1 MSPELGSL
9 RNELRDAGLFE
20 HRELRS
26 WLKLGALILAL
37 VAALAVIH
45 ATGVIGA
52 VFLVP
57 LCAVLCTSIAM
68 VGHEGSHR
76 SFSANS
82 GRNAFIA
89 YFAFPMFGGLSSL
102 YWREKHDR
110 LHHGHPNVEGVDPD
124 IRPFPFASSRGDH
137 EKAGP
142 KERWFQS
149 HLQQWLFWPMSTLMA
164 LGMRRS
170 SLLYV
175 MRYPREHGRTASWW
189 IEVASL
195 TLHYVGWLV
204 IPSLIWGPLLGFA
217 LYSAIWAGVGVC
229 LALVFAPAHMG
240 LPVTNGQQRDW
251 IHQLETTRNLEM
263 PKFVSVFFIGLDYQ
277 VEHHLFPKI
286 PHMNQPAAAKLTAA
300 WCAEVGIV
308 HHSLPYLSALR
319 GASKF
324 MAKAWSTYAAE
335 DPIEVRAGLVSRLVG
350 QRDLAA

>member
-26 WLKLGALILAL
+26 WLKLAAML
-37 VAALAVIH
+37 VALAVAFLGIRL
-45 ATGVIGA
+45 TGFVGA
-52 VFLVP
+52 IFLVP
-57 LCAVLCTSIAM
+57 VCAVLCTSIAM

-76 SFSANS
+76 SFSASS

-89 YFAFPMFGGLSSL
+89 YFAFPVFGGLSSL

-124 IRPFPFASSRGDH
+124 IRPFPFASSSGDH
-137 EKAGP
+137 AKSGP
-142 KERWFQS
+142 KERWFQRN
-149 HLQQWLFWPMSTLMA
+149 LQRWLFWPMSTLMA

-170 SLLYV
+170 SLLFT
-175 MRYPREHGRTASWW
+175 MRYPRQHGRTAAWW

-195 TLHYVGWLV
+195 TIHYTGWLV
-204 IPSLIWGPLLGFA
+204 IPSLIWGPLIGFA
-217 LYSAIWAGVGVC
+217 VYSAVWAGVGVC

-263 PKFVSVFFIGLDYQ
+263 PKFVSFFFIGLDYQ

-286 PHMNQPAAAKLTAA
+286 PHHNLPRAAAITSA
-300 WCAEVGIV
+300 WCKRHGIPYFSEPY
-308 HHSLPYLSALR
+308 HHALID
-319 GASKF
+319 AAKF
-324 MAKAWSTYAAE
+324 MARGWQTDSV
-335 DPIEVRAGLVSRLVG
+335 DPIEVRAGVVG
-350 QRDLAA
+350 RAVAA